1 MPEMAE
7 RKGKM
12 KTDLEQETAEEEELQ
27 ALIRQIS
34 PADHISMEEAAA
46 RWKTVGKPLF
56 SLGKLEDAVIR
67 IAGMRKKSIY
77 SLDKKGLVAICADN
91 GVVAEGVTQTGQEV
105 TAIVAENF
113 TKNETSVCLMAQVA
127 GVDIFPI
134 DMGMIRDVPGVTRPE
149 YKVAYGTENMAE
161 GPAMT
166 RKQAIQAVRNGIR
179 IVEELAEK
187 GYDILATGEMG
198 IGNTTT
204 SSAVVSVLLD
214 RDVRE
219 VTGRGAGLSSEGL
232 ERKMQVIRRAIE
244 RNGPD
249 PSDPIDVLAKVGGLD
264 IAGLAGVFLGGALFH
279 IPVVI
284 DGFISSAAALCAVRM
299 APDCRD
305 YMLAS
310 HKSGE
315 PAGGMVLDALGLS
328 PFIDC
333 NMSLGEGSGAVAVMP
348 LLDMGLKVYLEMSTF
363 DEIHVEQYEELK

>member
-1 MPEMAE
+1 MPELAE
-7 RKGKM
+7 RKWKM
-12 KTDLEQETAEEEELQ
+12 KTDFEQETAEEAELQ
-27 ALIRQIS
+27 ALIRKIGS
-34 PADHISMEEAAA
+34 ADRVSMGEAAA
-46 RWKTVGKPLF
+46 RWKTVGKPLY

-77 SLDKKGLVAICADN
+77 SLEKKGLVAICADN

-113 TKNETSVCLMAQVA
+113 TKSETSVCLMAQVS
-127 GVDIFPI
+127 GVDIFPV

-166 RKQAIQAVRNGIR
+166 REQAIQAVRNGIR
-179 IVEELAEK
+179 IVEELSAK

-232 ERKMQVIRRAIE
+232 ERKIQVIRRAVE
-244 RNGPD
+244 RNCPD